1 MSIFCAGPD
10 LSSVP
15 STEMSENIFSDM
27 MGEPSPKYSSRKFF
41 AQAAKPEVK
50 PALSTNV
57 FSGE

>member
-1 MSIFCAGPD
+1 
-10 LSSVP
+10 
-15 STEMSENIFSDM
+15 MSENIFSDM